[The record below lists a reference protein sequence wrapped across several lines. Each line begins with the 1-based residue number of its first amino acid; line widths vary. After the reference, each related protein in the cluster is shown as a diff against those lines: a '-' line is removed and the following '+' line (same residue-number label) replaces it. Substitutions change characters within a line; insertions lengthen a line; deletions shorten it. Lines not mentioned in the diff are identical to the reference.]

1 MLEEVNGDIVIT
13 IANNGLPLKD
23 GVTSDDVLMSGFS
36 TALNESSSEG
46 TLHSGQGGFEIKSLM
61 EGLGSVEV
69 KSEPDAEFP
78 VIYRLTFTNTNT
90 VRIL

>member
-1 MLEEVNGDIVIT
+1 PLTAWVTTEE
-13 IANNGLPLKD
+13 A
-23 GVTSDDVLMSGFS
+23 LMSGCS

-90 VRIL
+90 VKIL